1 MGVTHHPSSL
11 FYIVA
16 QHLQRANPPG
26 RNRQHNPTQSSTML
40 FATIITPVLL
50 LASSCVAQMSMP
62 DMSMS
67 TTSMD
72 PAMSMPTDM
81 SSGITMTSSATS
93 SGAGAGGG
101 SSTMIMDG
109 ATSAQSSSSARAS
122 TNAAPGSGGPSAAMF
137 AAIGVVTWVALG

>member
-1 MGVTHHPSSL
+1 MGHSSSLFYIVTWDPSSL

-16 QHLQRANPPG
+16 QHLQRANPPVS
-26 RNRQHNPTQSSTML
+26 NRQHNPTQSSTML

-62 DMSMS
+62 PGMTMSS
-67 TTSMD
+67 TSMD

-122 TNAAPGSGGPSAAMF
+122 TNAAPGSGGP
-137 AAIGVVTWVALG
+137 

>member
-1 MGVTHHPSSL
+1 MGIVTHHPSSL

-16 QHLQRANPPG
+16 QHLQRANPPVS
-26 RNRQHNPTQSSTML
+26 NRQHNPTQSSTML

-50 LASSCVAQMSMP
+50 LASSCVAQMSM
-62 DMSMS
+62 SS
-67 TTSMD
+67 TSMD

-122 TNAAPGSGGPSAAMF
+122 TNAAPGSGGPSAA
-137 AAIGVVTWVALG
+137 

>member
-1 MGVTHHPSSL
+1 MGTHHPSSL

-26 RNRQHNPTQSSTML
+26 SNRQHNPTQSSTML
-40 FATIITPVLL
+40 LATIITPVLL
-50 LASSCVAQMSMP
+50 LASSCGAQMSMP
-62 DMSMS
+62 DMSLATTSMDTAMS
-67 TTSMD
+67 MPPGMTMSSTSMD

-109 ATSAQSSSSARAS
+109 ATS
-122 TNAAPGSGGPSAAMF
+122 
-137 AAIGVVTWVALG
+137 

>member
-1 MGVTHHPSSL
+1 MG
-11 FYIVA
+11 VA
-16 QHLQRANPPG
+16 QHLQRANPPVS
-26 RNRQHNPTQSSTML
+26 NRQHNPTQSSTML

-62 DMSMS
+62 S
-67 TTSMD
+67 TSMD

-81 SSGITMTSSATS
+81 SSGITRTSSATS

-137 AAIGVVTWVALG
+137 

>member
-1 MGVTHHPSSL
+1 MGSINKNHH
-11 FYIVA
+11 
-16 QHLQRANPPG
+16 HLAFIFLVLHRHSP
-26 RNRQHNPTQSSTML
+26 STML

-109 ATSAQSSSSARAS
+109 ATSAQS
-122 TNAAPGSGGPSAAMF
+122 
-137 AAIGVVTWVALG
+137 

>member
-1 MGVTHHPSSL
+1 MGTHHPSSL

-16 QHLQRANPPG
+16 QHLQRANPPVS
-26 RNRQHNPTQSSTML
+26 NRQHNPTQSSTML

-62 DMSMS
+62 DTSMS

-72 PAMSMPTDM
+72 TAMSMPPGMTMSPPSMAPAMSMPTDM
-81 SSGITMTSSATS
+81 SSGITMTPSATS

-109 ATSAQSSSSARAS
+109 ATSAQSSSSA
-122 TNAAPGSGGPSAAMF
+122 
-137 AAIGVVTWVALG
+137 

>member
-1 MGVTHHPSSL
+1 MGTHHPSSL

-16 QHLQRANPPG
+16 QHLQRANPPVS
-26 RNRQHNPTQSSTML
+26 NRQHNPTQSSTML

-72 PAMSMPTDM
+72 TAMSMPP
-81 SSGITMTSSATS
+81 GITMTSSATS

-109 ATSAQSSSSARAS
+109 ATSAQSS
-122 TNAAPGSGGPSAAMF
+122 
-137 AAIGVVTWVALG
+137 